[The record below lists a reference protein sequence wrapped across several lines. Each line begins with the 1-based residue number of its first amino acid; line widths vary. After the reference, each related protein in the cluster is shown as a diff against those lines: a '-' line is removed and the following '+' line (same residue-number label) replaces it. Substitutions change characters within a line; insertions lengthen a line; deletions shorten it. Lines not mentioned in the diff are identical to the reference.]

1 MEKDSLLIYSGGLD
15 STTLLWEYASRIAL
29 AVNFHYG
36 ANQNER
42 EAECARWQCRKA
54 GIELIEIPLDF
65 MHRYFKSSLLEG
77 PDAVP
82 DGQYAGDNMASTVV
96 PFRNGIMLSIAA
108 GIAESRGLSHV
119 MMANHSG
126 DHEVYPDCRPQF
138 VDAINAAISAG
149 TYAGI
154 TLTAP
159 YTSLTKTE
167 IATRGLCLGVDYDH
181 TYSCYR
187 GTARPCGR
195 CATCRERDEALRQAC
210 EALNG

>member
-1 MEKDSLLIYSGGLD
+1 MEKDTLLIYSGGLD
-15 STTLLWEYASRIAL
+15 STTLLWEYAPRIAL
-29 AVNFHYG
+29 AVNFSYG

-54 GIELIEIPLDF
+54 GIELIEIPLAF
-65 MHRYFKSSLLEG
+65 MKQYFKSSLLEG
-77 PDAVP
+77 SDAVP
-82 DGQYAGDNMASTVV
+82 DGQYAGDNMSSTVV

-108 GIAESRGLSHV
+108 GIAESRGLHHV

-138 VDAINAAISAG
+138 VEAINAAISAG

-159 YTSLTKTE
+159 YTGLTKNE
-167 IATRGLCLGVDYDH
+167 IALRGMRLGVDYDH

-187 GTARPCGR
+187 GTPQHCGS
-195 CATCRERDEALRQAC
+195 CATCRERQQALRYAR
-210 EALNG
+210 EVLED

>member
-1 MEKDSLLIYSGGLD
+1 MEKDTLLIYSGGLD
-15 STTLLWEYASRIAL
+15 STTLLWEYAPRIAL
-29 AVNFHYG
+29 AVNFSYG

-54 GIELIEIPLDF
+54 GIELIEIPLAF
-65 MHRYFKSSLLEG
+65 MKQYFRSSLLEG
-77 PDAVP
+77 PDAIP

-108 GIAESRGLSHV
+108 GIAESRGLRHV

-138 VDAINAAISAG
+138 VEAINAAISAG

-159 YTSLTKTE
+159 YTGLTK
-167 IATRGLCLGVDYDH
+167 
-181 TYSCYR
+181 
-187 GTARPCGR
+187 
-195 CATCRERDEALRQAC
+195 
-210 EALNG
+210 N